1 MWYCEGGKQRD
12 GNQKQEGCKGVH
24 YANASGKRDERV
36 RLFCEKASGP
46 ENEILD
52 GKTLTITRVGND
64 GTAKLKSDT
73 PFSGDDDMNIQWPCE
88 KKSKLK
94 RFCPANM
101 PTFGKRAP

>member
-88 KKSKLK
+88 KKK
-94 RFCPANM
+94 ANLN
-101 PTFGKRAP
+101 GSAQ